1 MAGEAARPKGNAI
14 KSTIFLIFPRP
25 PLKLMLVFRTIPFTA
40 RRYQSATRRKSSE
53 LLIFRPRR
61 RFCGP
66 NVRLAERDA
75 RVP

>member
-40 RRYQSATRRKSSE
+40 RRYQSAALRKSSE
-53 LLIFRPRR
+53 LLIFRPEAQVLCPERKA
-61 RFCGP
+61 CGT
-66 NVRLAERDA
+66 
-75 RVP
+75 